1 MVPTLT
7 RISNVVMVII
17 VSTSD
22 AQFGFGFRGG
32 LFPGA
37 GRQRSS
43 RFAAYGGYPGASNFL
58 KKVYISSIFQE
69 SFYFRSRE
77 WEMLCKCGKTFKKQ
91 NPLAQP

>member
-58 KKVYISSIFQE
+58 KKVYISPIFQE
-69 SFYFRSRE
+69 LFYFRSRE
-77 WEMLCKCGKTFKKQ
+77 WEMLCKCGKTFIKQ